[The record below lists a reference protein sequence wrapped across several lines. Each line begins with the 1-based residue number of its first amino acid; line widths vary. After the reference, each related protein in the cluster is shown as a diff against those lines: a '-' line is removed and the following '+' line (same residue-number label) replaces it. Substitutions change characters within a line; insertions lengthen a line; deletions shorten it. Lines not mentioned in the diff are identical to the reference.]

1 MQKLREQVEVVETI
15 CTRLPADYNK
25 LKNLIRLDKLDGDRK
40 GISTNYYAATCS
52 DIYMRRR
59 IIIKR

>member
-25 LKNLIRLDKLDGDRK
+25 LKNLIRLDNLDGDRK
-40 GISTNYYAATCS
+40 GISTNYAATCS

-59 IIIKR
+59 IIKR